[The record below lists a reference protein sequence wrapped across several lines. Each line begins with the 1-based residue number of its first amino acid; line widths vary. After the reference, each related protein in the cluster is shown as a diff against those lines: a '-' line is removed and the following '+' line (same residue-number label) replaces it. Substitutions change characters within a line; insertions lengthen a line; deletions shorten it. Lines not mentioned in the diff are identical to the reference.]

1 MSTTLWDTNGAEIV
15 KALSAE
21 RRAAGALAS
30 GLALT
35 LVVVTDESNVAEAEG
50 AATTA
55 AAAHPCRV
63 LIVVRRRLEADD
75 RLDAEVQVGG
85 RLGANEAVV
94 MRMYGRLSLH
104 AESVVLP
111 LLASDAPVV
120 TWWHQQPPDKLAYD
134 ALGVLASRRVTD
146 CALVDAPLKGLRRRA
161 KDYAPGDTDLAW
173 TRTTPWRSLLA
184 SAFDGGTPNPISA
197 EVQTERGNASA
208 ALISGWLQ
216 ARLGIRTRVTAS
228 DGPGITAVELR
239 FADDERLRIDRPDGR
254 MATFSRTGRPDRQL
268 PLKRRELGDLIAE
281 ELRRLD
287 SDQPYAEAL
296 AAATGEKD
304 LHDRPAMRA
313 HIWRDPVTGVT
324 KKGATPHPVAEPKT
338 ATTLAAHKSAAL
350 TRDSASPTT
359 SRSTSKKAP
368 AGKGSTK
375 KTAAK
380 KTAATKA
387 TPKKTT
393 SKKPAS
399 KKTTPKKATPTKA
412 TPTKATSKRAGSKKA
427 ATARKR

>member
-1 MSTTLWDTNGAEIV
+1 MSTTLWDTNGSEIV

-35 LVVVTDESNVAEAEG
+35 LVVVTDEKKIAGAES

-63 LIVVRRRLEADD
+63 LIVVRRRLDAED

-120 TWWHQQPPDKLAYD
+120 TWWHQEPPDRLEND

-146 CALVDAPLKGLRRRA
+146 SALVEEPLKHLRRRA

-184 SAFDGGTPNPISA
+184 SAFDGGMPTATSA
-197 EVQTERGNASA
+197 EVQAERGNASA

-216 ARLGIRTRVTAS
+216 ARLGVRGRVTAS
-228 DGPGITAVELR
+228 DGPGVTAVEVR
-239 FADDERLRIDRPDGR
+239 FEGDERLRIDRPDGR
-254 MATFSRTGRPDRQL
+254 LATLSRTGRPDRAL

-296 AAATGEKD
+296 ARVTGEKG
-304 LHDRPAMRA
+304 LNERPSTRS
-313 HIWRDPVTGVT
+313 HVWRDPVTGAIKKKGPPKRPQPTRDAAKQDLATMDQARKPGKTVAKPAT
-324 KKGATPHPVAEPKT
+324 KKAGNSAAKSAPKS
-338 ATTLAAHKSAAL
+338 APKSAAK
-350 TRDSASPTT
+350 AAKKTT
-359 SRSTSKKAP
+359 KKA
-368 AGKGSTK
+368 TK

-380 KTAATKA
+380 
-387 TPKKTT
+387 
-393 SKKPAS
+393 SGRPAS
-399 KKTTPKKATPTKA
+399 KA
-412 TPTKATSKRAGSKKA
+412 S
-427 ATARKR
+427 AR